1 MPKPPS
7 QIVVNWK
14 GGTIYDAGR
23 PDRPAVRLDTSGV
36 TGPGPVDTLMC
47 ALCTCTAED
56 VLSILEKRRT
66 PVTALR
72 IEGKGIRA
80 DAVPARIV
88 SIQITYHV
96 DGETVEPDQA
106 KRAAQLAVD
115 KYCSVRTSLNPDIPV
130 EVIVMVNGSAA

>member
-1 MPKPPS
+1 
-7 QIVVNWK
+7 
-14 GGTIYDAGR
+14 
-23 PDRPAVRLDTSGV
+23 
-36 TGPGPVDTLMC
+36 MC